1 MALCFDLL
9 WDPVPTTVTQSMVG
23 IALFLLPP
31 VLGMPF
37 YLAFVVVLVAQNQR
51 KGQDTFGIDLVI
63 TVVLGMV
70 IKLLAVALQWN
81 GSPFSENAAIKKTI
95 GVHSSLRFTRG
106 HIRSSI
112 VPSIYC
118 CGIALFLFVE
128 YDLHEPAPVLLVR

>member
-70 IKLLAVALQWN
+70 IKLLAVALQQN
-81 GSPFSENAAIKKTI
+81 GSPFLESVAIKKKTGVRTSVMMCVHFLLDSTMQSCGLIRYSISRIIYGFFPLNVGLHTI
-95 GVHSSLRFTRG
+95 
-106 HIRSSI
+106 
-112 VPSIYC
+112 
-118 CGIALFLFVE
+118 
-128 YDLHEPAPVLLVR
+128 

>member
-1 MALCFDLL
+1 
-9 WDPVPTTVTQSMVG
+9 
-23 IALFLLPP
+23 
-31 VLGMPF
+31 MPF
-37 YLAFVVVLVAQNQR
+37 YLASVVLPAVQGLRKGADTFGRDLVIVVVL
-51 KGQDTFGIDLVI
+51 D
-63 TVVLGMV
+63 MV

-128 YDLHEPAPVLLVR
+128 YDLHEPAPVLLV